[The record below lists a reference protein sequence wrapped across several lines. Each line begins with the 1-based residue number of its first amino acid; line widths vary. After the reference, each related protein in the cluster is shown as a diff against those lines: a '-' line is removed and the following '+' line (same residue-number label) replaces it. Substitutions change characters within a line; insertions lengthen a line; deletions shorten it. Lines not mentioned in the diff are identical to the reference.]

1 MGLNEI
7 KLAKFRI
14 DYLSSHVGHTVIG
27 ESKLTHA
34 GNKKELLFR
43 KWHEELPELLREK
56 ITIIEIPLVGID
68 DPMQRDIFSREYVM
82 DYARQN
88 FMGEKFFIS
97 DLDEIPSV
105 VQARKLQS
113 VTGLF
118 HFLTP
123 TFYRKAN
130 WQLRDKHSKWSRGVC
145 GEIELNT
152 FPNAGRFTELDILH
166 ANSGV
171 HLSYLGMD
179 SQLLEEKISSFAHT
193 EIASNPFADQSLLDF
208 CDYYRIDH
216 LGRARTAGFGIFR
229 VTPSNT
235 RDLADAIQ
243 ATFPELLDTAA
254 DRPNVIRRFWASIR
268 LAVWLRAYQDN
279 PTSRQNKDF
288 KRGIVKLSV
297 VLQSIVESLLVLGLA
312 ARRNLPPF
320 GFGKNRNWR
329 N

>member
-7 KLAKFRI
+7 NLAKFRI
-14 DYLSSHVGHTVIG
+14 DYLSSHIGHTVIG
-27 ESKLTHA
+27 ESRLTHA
-34 GNKKELLFR
+34 GNTKELLFR
-43 KWHEELPELLREK
+43 KWHEKLPEPLKGK
-56 ITIIEIPLVGID
+56 ITIIEIPLEGID
-68 DPMQRDIFSREYVM
+68 GPMQRDIFSREYVM

-88 FMGEKFFIS
+88 FSGEKFFIS

-105 VQARKLQS
+105 DQARKLQS
-113 VTGLF
+113 VSGLF

-152 FPNAGRFTELDILH
+152 FSNAGRFTELDILH

-179 SQLLEEKISSFAHT
+179 SRLLKEKISSFAHT
-193 EIASNPFADQSLLDF
+193 EIASNPFADQSLLDY

-216 LGRARTAGFGIFR
+216 LGRVRTTGFGLFR
-229 VTPSNT
+229 IAPSDT

-243 ATFPELLDTAA
+243 AAFPELLDNG
-254 DRPNVIRRFWASIR
+254 DSVPNAIRRFWASIR
-268 LAVWLRAYQDN
+268 LAVWLKAYEDN
-279 PTSRQNKDF
+279 PTSRQSKNF
-288 KRGIVKLSV
+288 KREIVKVSV
-297 VLQSIVESLLVLGLA
+297 ALQSIVESFIALGLA
-312 ARRNLPPF
+312 ARRNLFPNR
-320 GFGKNRNWR
+320 FGKNKYWR